1 MDNFFRG
8 NLQWVIFSFN
18 RKFPLLN
25 FNRKSIN
32 LSLMAH
38 TAESA
43 WNECLAVIQDNVS
56 PQCFATWFSKL
67 DPVILTEEDGIAKL
81 TIKVPAPFHYEYLEG
96 QYNLLLRS
104 SVSRVLGE
112 KSQLYYEVVVL
123 QDPKPENVQKS
134 YQIPASTDRQPEVAA
149 PAPKTNSSKPKSNLI
164 GSYTFDKFI
173 VGDCNQLAHSASHAI
188 AKAPGETA
196 YNPFLIYGG
205 VGLGKTHLMQAIGN
219 HVRERNP
226 NKQVL
231 YVSSEQFTNSF
242 VRAIQENRAA
252 DFSHTYRKIDVLIID
267 DVQFFGGKE
276 KTQEE
281 FFCIFNELQQNGNQI
296 VLSADRPPKEI
307 SGIEERLLSRFCWG
321 LQADLQP
328 PDLETRTAILQRK
341 ANEIGLELPGDVID
355 FIAHNITKNVRELE
369 GALVRLLA
377 QATYSKQDI
386 TEDLAKLALKDFI
399 QRPLATLSIDRV
411 QNLVCEYF
419 GIDQHRLHE
428 KTKKREIVQVRQ
440 LAMYLCRELDYTHKA
455 IGLQFGGR
463 DHSTVVHAIKSVNNL
478 IETDRNYRNRVDDLR
493 RKVHFLSD

>member
-1 MDNFFRG
+1 
-8 NLQWVIFSFN
+8 
-18 RKFPLLN
+18 
-25 FNRKSIN
+25 
-32 LSLMAH
+32 MAH

-43 WNECLAVIQDNVS
+43 WSACLEIIRDNVS
-56 PQCFATWFSKL
+56 PQCFQTWFKKL
-67 DPVILTEEDGIAKL
+67 EPVTLLEENGGSKL
-81 TIKVPAPFHYEYLEG
+81 TIRVPAPFHYEYLEG

-104 SVSRVLGE
+104 TLTRVLGE
-112 KSQLYYEVVVL
+112 KSQFYYEVVVL
-123 QDPKPENVQKS
+123 QDPEPANVQKS
-134 YQIPASTDRQPEVAA
+134 YHVPASTDHRPEATA
-149 PAPKTNSSKPKSNLI
+149 PPRKINHQAKSNLTE
-164 GSYTFDKFI
+164 SYTFDKFI
-173 VGDCNQLAHSASHAI
+173 VGDCNNLAYSASKAI
-188 AKAPGETA
+188 SESPGGTA

-219 HVRERNP
+219 HVREWSPDKR
-226 NKQVL
+226 VR
-231 YVSSEQFTNSF
+231 YVSSERFTNNF
-242 VRAIQENRAA
+242 VRAIQEKRVPE
-252 DFSHTYRKIDVLIID
+252 FSNTYRKIDLLIID
-267 DVQFFGGKE
+267 DIQFFGGKE

-328 PDLETRTAILQRK
+328 PDLETRTAILLRK
-341 ANEIGLELPGDVID
+341 ANEIGLTLPIDVID

-377 QATYSKQDI
+377 QATYTNEDI
-386 TEDLAKLALKDFI
+386 TEALAKHALKDFI
-399 QRPLATLSIDRV
+399 QRPHATLSIDRV
-411 QNLVCEYF
+411 QKLVCEYF

-478 IETDRNYRNRVDDLR
+478 IETDNNYRNRVAEIR
-493 RKVHFLSD
+493 RKVHFMSD

>member
-1 MDNFFRG
+1 
-8 NLQWVIFSFN
+8 
-18 RKFPLLN
+18 
-25 FNRKSIN
+25 
-32 LSLMAH
+32 
-38 TAESA
+38 
-43 WNECLAVIQDNVS
+43 
-56 PQCFATWFSKL
+56 
-67 DPVILTEEDGIAKL
+67 
-81 TIKVPAPFHYEYLEG
+81 
-96 QYNLLLRS
+96 
-104 SVSRVLGE
+104 
-112 KSQLYYEVVVL
+112 VL
-123 QDPKPENVQKS
+123 QAPKPNPEHKTS
-134 YQIPASTDRQPEVAA
+134 YKVPASTDRHPEAITPPQLTEA
-149 PAPKTNSSKPKSNLI
+149 NTPKVKSNLV

-173 VGDCNQLAHSASHAI
+173 VGDCNNLAYSASKAI
-188 AKAPGETA
+188 ADSPGGTA

-219 HVRERNP
+219 HVREWKPEKRI
-226 NKQVL
+226 L
-231 YVSSEQFTNSF
+231 YVSSEQFTNNF
-242 VRAIQENRAA
+242 VRAIQKNQIS
-252 DFSHTYRKIDVLIID
+252 DFSNIYRQIDLLIID

-328 PDLETRTAILQRK
+328 PDLETRTAILLRK
-341 ANEIGLELPGDVID
+341 ASEIGLTLPGDVID

-377 QATYSKQDI
+377 QATYSKQEI
-386 TEDLAKLALKDFI
+386 TETLAKQALKDFV
-399 QRPLATLSIDRV
+399 QRPHATLSIDRV
-411 QNLVCEYF
+411 QKLVCEYF

-440 LAMYLCRELDYTHKA
+440 LAMYFCRELDYTHKA

-478 IETDRNYRNRVDDLR
+478 IETDINYRNRVSDLR
-493 RKVHFLSD
+493 RKIHFLSD